1 MAYEIKML
9 DLIDIELE
17 SSFLVLARNMGVRTR
32 VKTWGYLILGPDS
45 DPLLVDTGASHPEI
59 MERLGM
65 TGIVTKEMTIRRQLS
80 RHGVKIS
87 DVRWIL
93 HTHHH
98 IDHAGQDAQF
108 AMRQTVITNRRE
120 LEYSASGIMGGQ
132 YPPEY
137 VKHHIDR
144 LHTPGAMRLLDLE
157 LSGPDEIAPG
167 IVCEAAGGH
176 TEGSM
181 NILVETAEGHRLHL
195 RGRDL
200 RHPEPGR
207 RPHLPGARPRAS
219 IDGQPGNVEAPGT
232 RRDQEGAEQRHLRAT
247 HPRLPGP
254 RRARPSDVA
263 PHRGLGAGPRAGR
276 RSSDD
281 RRDAQDGTRQGG
293 VQDPGCRA
301 VTAHVGSGRGRDH
314 LTGGGAVSS
323 RDALR
328 DDERVFLLGEDI
340 GHLAAP
346 SAPPPWN
353 PIDDVWEEHYRA
365 LQHFVAR
372 EGHARVTFRHV
383 EEVEPPTDV
392 RPEP

>member
-17 SSFLVLARNMGVRTR
+17 SSFLVLARNMGIRTR
-32 VKTWGYLILGPDS
+32 VKTWGYLILGPEF
-45 DPLLVDTGASHPEI
+45 DPIVVDTGASHPEI

-65 TGIVTKEMTIRRQLS
+65 TGIVTKEMTIRRQLA

-144 LHTPGAMRLLDLE
+144 LHKPGALRLLDLE

-181 NILVETAEGHRLHL
+181 NILVETAEGTACICGDVIYDIQNQVIDPIYQVLDYEPQSTGNQGTSKRRERAAIKKALSSGTFVLPIHDYPARVEYGRVLSRLI
-195 RGRDL
+195 G
-200 RHPEPGR
+200 G
-207 RPHLPGARPRAS
+207 S
-219 IDGQPGNVEAPGT
+219 V
-232 RRDQEGAEQRHLRAT
+232 
-247 HPRLPGP
+247 PGP
-254 RRARPSDVA
+254 ELPVE
-263 PHRGLGAGPRAGR
+263 HRTTSETQKMGLGREEFRVP
-276 RSSDD
+276 
-281 RRDAQDGTRQGG
+281 T
-293 VQDPGCRA
+293 
-301 VTAHVGSGRGRDH
+301 TA
-314 LTGGGAVSS
+314 
-323 RDALR
+323 
-328 DDERVFLLGEDI
+328 
-340 GHLAAP
+340 P
-346 SAPPPWN
+346 
-353 PIDDVWEEHYRA
+353 
-365 LQHFVAR
+365 
-372 EGHARVTFRHV
+372 
-383 EEVEPPTDV
+383 
-392 RPEP
+392 